1 MENALSVNPAERP
14 SLMKRDFGVVSRY
27 VAGRFFEPIPL
38 SQDGEALLRRC
49 AEEGELVHVM
59 RSSGVLNFLYLAHV
73 LIRHGLPALRAA
85 VNLQW
90 TFWKPYRRIHRHGSA
105 ADQLSAA
112 LDGGNSA
119 LVFLRD
125 SSGRTPP
132 RVDEPF
138 LALISRARRSD
149 RPIFLV
155 PELFLWG
162 RTARNVKPGLVDLLF
177 GSPEAPGMLHTA
189 AAFLRNYRNAFMRVG
204 RPINLTQFVRE
215 NAADSDEVLARKV
228 RGALSQHL
236 ARETRAIVGP
246 PRKDRARMID
256 EILRDRQLRTAIESI
271 SAETKQS
278 PESVRRTVVR
288 YLKEIASR
296 PSPFVI
302 DGAKYVLRW
311 VFQRIYDGIVVD
323 EEGLN
328 RALDIS
334 REAPVVFC
342 PSHKSHIDY
351 LVMSW
356 VLVERG
362 ISPPLVAAGAN
373 LSFFPLGTFLRR
385 AGAYFLRRTFKGN
398 RAYAAAFRGYVKKL
412 LREGYSQE
420 FFIEGGR
427 SRTGKL
433 LSPKL
438 GMVAF
443 EVEAFLGGAQDDL
456 YFVPMAIDYEKVVE
470 AREYASELS
479 GGEKKPES
487 IKSLLSAPRVLTA
500 RYGRIYLSF
509 EEPISLREFLRQRAG
524 SLDKLESL
532 DEEKRRAAVRA
543 LAQRITFG
551 ISRASTVTPAALLA
565 AALLAKLRRGVTA
578 REVGARIHFLRE
590 LAERENA
597 RLSPVMERAPSDPTS
612 LGPINEVLRMFMED
626 GWVRAEIAGGETI
639 YSVPD
644 DRRLSLAFYKN
655 NLVHLVVSRSL
666 VAAALLSLGGK
677 GPTAEISERS
687 LFLSRLLKLEFM
699 FKVGVPFEALFR
711 ETVEALAA
719 EGLLLDEGEVLLAAP
734 EPHVERDL
742 AFLRNLTLEF
752 IEGYRTFAA
761 VLERAAS
768 PIDRKELIKSALDR
782 GRADFLS
789 GSVAM
794 AEAISRPTME
804 NALAY
809 FLDQEVL
816 VEAGDRRV
824 VLAEAYRSES
834 ARQGLLAQI
843 DRFLVRE

>member
-14 SLMKRDFGVVSRY
+14 PLLKRDFGFLSRY
-27 VAGRFFEPIPL
+27 VAARYFEPIPL
-38 SQDGEALLRRC
+38 PADGEALLRRC
-49 AEEGELVHVM
+49 ADEGELVHVM
-59 RSSGVLNFLYLAHV
+59 RSSGVLNFLYLAYV
-73 LIRHGLPALRAA
+73 LIRHGLPALKAA

-90 TFWKPYRRIHRHGSA
+90 TLWKPYRRLHRTGTA
-105 ADQLSAA
+105 AEQLSAA
-112 LDGGNSA
+112 LDGGDSA

-125 SSGRTPP
+125 SAGRTPP

-138 LALISRARRSD
+138 LALLSRARSSK

-162 RTARNVKPGLVDLLF
+162 RAARNVKPGLVDLLF

-204 RPINLTQFVRE
+204 RPINLTQFVLD
-215 NAADSDEVLARKV
+215 NPGDSDEVLARKV

-246 PRKDRARMID
+246 PRKDRERMID
-256 EILRDRQLRTAIESI
+256 EILRDKQIRQAVDSI
-271 SAETKQS
+271 SAETKQP
-278 PESVRRTVVR
+278 PEAVRRTVVR
-288 YLKEIASR
+288 YLREIASR

-302 DGAKYVLRW
+302 GGAKHVLRW
-311 VFQRIYDGIVVD
+311 VFNRIYDGIEVD
-323 EEGLN
+323 EKGLE
-328 RALDIS
+328 RALGMA

-342 PSHKSHIDY
+342 PSHKSHVDY

-373 LSFFPLGTFLRR
+373 LSFFPLGSFLRR
-385 AGAYFLRRTFKGN
+385 GGAYFLRRTFKGN
-398 RAYAAAFRGYVKKL
+398 RAYASAFRGYVKKL
-412 LREGYSQE
+412 MREGYSQE

-443 EVEAFLGGAQDDL
+443 EVEAFLDGAQEDV

-470 AREYASELS
+470 AREYATELS

-487 IKSLLSAPRVLTA
+487 IKSLLNAPRVLTA

-509 EEPISLREFLRQRAG
+509 EEPISLRQFLLARNG
-524 SLDKLESL
+524 SLEAMD
-532 DEEKRRAAVRA
+532 DEKRRAAVRA
-543 LAQRITFG
+543 LAQRVTFG
-551 ISRASTVTPAALLA
+551 ISRASTVTPASLLA
-565 AALLAKLRRGVTA
+565 AALLAHLKRGVTS
-578 REVGARIHFLRE
+578 REVGTRIHFLRA

-597 RLSPVMERAPSDPTS
+597 RLSKVMERAPSDPTS

-626 GWVRAEIAGGETI
+626 GWVRCQVVGGDTI

-677 GPTAEISERS
+677 GPTAAVAERA

-699 FKVGVPFEALFR
+699 FKVGVPFETIFR
-711 ETVEALAA
+711 ETVDTLAS
-719 EGLLLDEGEVLLAAP
+719 EGLVLDEGEVLLSAP
-734 EPHVERDL
+734 EPHVHRDL
-742 AFLRNLTLEF
+742 AFLRDLTHDFVES
-752 IEGYRTFAA
+752 YRTFAA
-761 VLERAAS
+761 ILDRAAN
-768 PIDRKELIKSALDR
+768 PIERKELVKASLER

-789 GSVAM
+789 GTVAM

-809 FLDQEVL
+809 FLDQQVL
-816 VEAGDRRV
+816 VEADDKRV
-824 VLAEAYRSES
+824 VLGEAFRSDE
-834 ARQGLLAQI
+834 ARKALVAQI
-843 DRFLVRE
+843 DRFLLRE